1 MTARVARRS
10 VATAA
15 PPPPPRVPGKL
26 ERQQAILDLVG
37 GRAIRT
43 QDELV
48 AALRGRG
55 LEVTQAT
62 VSRDLREL
70 GLARV
75 AGGEGLRYI
84 APVPEVEGTAVGR
97 LRGVLREHV
106 RSVEFVDFVGVLRT
120 RPSTA
125 PLVAAAIDGARYEG
139 VAGTVAGDDTVLV
152 IARGSTAAAALR
164 ARLQTMLGRR
174 GDAPAPGGI
183 GQEGPR

>member
-1 MTARVARRS
+1 M
-10 VATAA
+10 
-15 PPPPPRVPGKL
+15 
-26 ERQQAILDLVG
+26 
-37 GRAIRT
+37 
-43 QDELV
+43 
-48 AALRGRG
+48 
-55 LEVTQAT
+55 
-62 VSRDLREL
+62 
-70 GLARV
+70 
-75 AGGEGLRYI
+75 
-84 APVPEVEGTAVGR
+84 
-97 LRGVLREHV
+97 LREHV

-125 PLVAAAIDGARYEG
+125 PLVAAAIDGARYEE